1 MEMDA
6 ATYDLVVRLVGSAIA
21 GLILFL
27 VGLFIGWIAWKD
39 TKYRAADIKREDNT
53 RADNLSE
60 VVREP

>member
-6 ATYDLVVRLVGSAIA
+6 ATYDLVVRLVGSAAA
-21 GLILFL
+21 GLVLFL
-27 VGLFIGWIAWKD
+27 LGLFVGWIAWRDSKH
-39 TKYRAADIKREDNT
+39 RADDIKREDNT

>member
-6 ATYDLVVRLVGSAIA
+6 ATYDLVVRLVGSAAA

-27 VGLFIGWIAWKD
+27 IGLFIGWIAWRDSKR
-39 TKYRAADIKREDNT
+39 RADDIKREDHT
-53 RADNLSE
+53 RESNLTE